1 MFLKRYTI
9 HDTRYL
15 YCPHLHGKFDM
26 WVPGVIIII
35 VVTTIIIIVILIT
48 IAIIIVNT
56 SKRMYSEM
64 YLTCKHTFHLRCPF
78 IRHTHTY
85 THTHTHIHTHART
98 HTRTHAHTHART
110 NTHIHRFP
118 QLQP

>member
-1 MFLKRYTI
+1 
-9 HDTRYL
+9 
-15 YCPHLHGKFDM
+15 M
-26 WVPGVIIII
+26 WVPGIIIII

-48 IAIIIVNT
+48 IAIRIVYT
-56 SKRMYSEM
+56 GKKMYSEM

-78 IRHTHTY
+78 IRHTHTC
-85 THTHTHIHTHART
+85 THTYPHTHART
-98 HTRTHAHTHART
+98 HASTHTQART